1 MAVLGKFT
9 PTNRVSLWVQS
20 AHGLQ
25 GRPIRA
31 RLLENDGTSAFEGTL
46 QVTRGNFINTP
57 KPALLAWLTRCG
69 RILGDIRGPATA
81 RNTVHYFV
89 DAEGW
94 WNLHFQEYSAAG
106 ERVPDAQ

>member
-1 MAVLGKFT
+1 MPVLGKFT

-46 QVTRGNFINTP
+46 QVTRGNFIRYCQIEAVIGKLGIRKAQNLDYCGYRFP
-57 KPALLAWLTRCG
+57 PEIISYAVWLYHRFSLSFREVTCVQH
-69 RILGDIRGPATA
+69 TA
-81 RNTVHYFV
+81 
-89 DAEGW
+89 
-94 WNLHFQEYSAAG
+94 
-106 ERVPDAQ
+106 

>member
-1 MAVLGKFT
+1 MPVLGKFT
-9 PTNRVSLWVQS
+9 PTNRVSLWVQP

-31 RLLENDGTSAFEGTL
+31 RLLEHDGTPTFEGTL

-57 KPALLAWLTRCG
+57 KPALLAWLTACG
-69 RILGDIRGPATA
+69 RTLGDIRGRATA
-81 RNTVHYFV
+81 RNTVHFFV

-94 WNLHFQEYSAAG
+94 WNLHFWEYAAAG
-106 ERVPDAQ
+106 ERAPEAQ

>member
-94 WNLHFQEYSAAG
+94 WNRGLRRIHAKSCHT
-106 ERVPDAQ
+106 